1 MSISTNKKAL
11 GLAAGAMLTGSL
23 ALTPTLVSAETS
35 PFSSTELSSGYMQLA
50 MHHGAQEAKGGADK
64 KTDKPKEYKF
74 GDKDAKKAADKA
86 KEHKCGEGKCG
97 H

>member
-1 MSISTNKKAL
+1 MSISTDKKAL
-11 GLAAGAMLTGSL
+11 GLATGALLSAGL
-23 ALTPTLVSAETS
+23 AFTPTLVSAETS
-35 PFSSTELSSGYMQLA
+35 PFSSTELSGGYMQLA
-50 MHHGAQEAKGGADK
+50 MHHGAEEVKGGSDK
-64 KTDKPKEYKF
+64 KTDKAKEYKY

>member
-1 MSISTNKKAL
+1 MSISTNKKTL
-11 GLAAGAMLTGSL
+11 GLAAGAVLTAGL

-35 PFSSTELSSGYMQLA
+35 PFSSTELSNGYMQLA
-50 MHHGAQEAKGGADK
+50 YGAEEVKGGADK
-64 KTDKPKEYKF
+64 KTDEAKEHKYS
-74 GDKDAKKAADKA
+74 DKEAKKAADKA

>member
-1 MSISTNKKAL
+1 MSISTDKKAL
-11 GLAAGAMLTGSL
+11 GLAAGALLSAGL
-23 ALTPTLVSAETS
+23 AFTPTLVSAETS
-35 PFSSTELSSGYMQLA
+35 PFSSTELSGGYMQLA
-50 MHHGAQEAKGGADK
+50 IHHGVEEVKGGSDK
-64 KTDKPKEYKF
+64 KTDKAKEYKY